1 MNERGTF
8 IVVRLGAAILAAV
21 LAVSALACANWKAP
35 HNPTPSPVTSH
46 TPHAYDT
53 PTPAR
58 TG

>member
-1 MNERGTF
+1 M
-8 IVVRLGAAILAAV
+8 IRLGTAILAAV

-53 PTPAR
+53 PTPTR